1 MRKISITLCMTFMT
15 LLMVLIGTIFGTAL
29 AVDQTSMRLNS
40 MTAELAN
47 ILYDEY
53 TDIHNFSTSLLDV
66 DGVRLYTEQS
76 NILGGDRRPNA
87 FNESTNS
94 IGFIGDLFGFKLG
107 VYYEQTRAQ
116 DASNSEEESVIKE
129 ADESVTKSLTKTN
142 ETNKENYTVSSIL
155 LAKSL
160 SEITDLGIK
169 LGAQL
174 EDNSYNYSEDI
185 TTSNSQSDDKTLDT
199 LEHDEVDK
207 NNILLLGV
215 DLRTG
220 IGSGVLSY
228 GLEVSPIIRQVELL
242 INNDPGTGWSFKTET
257 SASFMSPALMFKA
270 KYEVPVLLFG
280 KSAVIR
286 TGGNLQRLSVNYD
299 ETQTTTVVSETIL
312 EDVQF
317 EACYTETTN
326 SKENR
331 SERETGY
338 QFYIGSET
346 QVNRHTV
353 LGFGIKLNTLTREI
367 VRTVKEQET
376 EISQVIKNA
385 GEVDK
390 NNSYLETAVVTP
402 KEIVTDAAANLS
414 LVIPF
419 GLETKLTDSFT
430 LRLGAASTF
439 YNKTISRTVT
449 ETGETVTER
458 VRKYD
463 NGDEQIMEEKTG
475 VQQAIDVDETVHIR
489 NTTELNFG
497 FGYEINENISLDF
510 RTAGDFTNLNNL
522 RLSLNVKF

>member
-1 MRKISITLCMTFMT
+1 MTFMT

-199 LEHDEVDK
+199 LEHDKVDK

-242 INNDPGTGWSFKTET
+242 TNNEGTGRSSKTET

-312 EDVQF
+312 EDVQS
-317 EACYTETTN
+317 EAYYTET

-353 LGFGIKLNTLTREI
+353 LGFGIKLNTITREI
-367 VRTVKEQET
+367 VTTVKEQET

-458 VRKYD
+458 VRKYY

-475 VQQAIDVDETVHIR
+475 VQQAIDVAETVHIR

>member
-116 DASNSEEESVIKE
+116 DASNSEKESVIKE

-142 ETNKENYTVSSIL
+142 KTNKENYTVSSIL

-174 EDNSYNYSEDI
+174 EDNSYNYSRDI

-199 LEHDEVDK
+199 LERDEVDK

-228 GLEVSPIIRQVELL
+228 GLEVRPIIRQDELL
-242 INNDPGTGWSFKTET
+242 INNEGTGWSSKTET

-299 ETQTTTVVSETIL
+299 ETQTTTVVPEL
-312 EDVQF
+312 EDVH
-317 EACYTETTN
+317 YTETRN

-376 EISQVIKNA
+376 EISLVRKNA

-439 YNKTISRTVT
+439 YNKTISRKVT